1 MSNWN
6 IRVLD
11 LEPSTQCNA
20 ACPMCARSFQG
31 LANTSVPV
39 ANLRP
44 EALVTLRPLLN
55 NLERLSMCGNYG
67 DPILNADLTS
77 LIDYCTSINPHCSTI
92 IHTNGGARNVAWWQ
106 RLAQYPNLKVRFGI
120 DGLEDTNS
128 LYRRK
133 VRWDILER
141 NYRAF
146 IDSGGTAEWKM
157 IVFGHNQHQV
167 EACRQRAKEEGFS
180 NFSYVVTNR
189 FTQGDKTVFTMHP
202 DAEDVT
208 PLTAADI
215 DFDPAA
221 FSASHSQRVKGV
233 YSNGQYKQEDAAK
246 PTIDGTPKPIAQR
259 KFAYS
264 DHVVPAENN
273 ISCYTQAEGI
283 VYVSAAGDLYPCC
296 HLGYPYGGQN
306 KYDEL
311 EWLDKSKINLYN
323 NSSDDVFAWFD
334 EVERRWSQSNCLGTC
349 TKVCS
354 TAGKPNLY
362 AVEELKG

>member
-1 MSNWN
+1 MSNWK
-6 IRVLD
+6 IKVLD

-31 LANTSVPV
+31 LLNTSVPV
-39 ANLRP
+39 ANLSVD
-44 EALVTLRPLLN
+44 ALSTLRPYLN

-67 DPILNADLTS
+67 DPILNPDLMS
-77 LIDYCTSINPHCSTI
+77 LIDYCISINPHCSTI
-92 IHTNGGARNVAWWQ
+92 IHTNGGARNVDWWQ

-146 IDSGGTAEWKM
+146 ISAGGTAEWKM

-167 EACRQRAKEEGFS
+167 QACRARASQEGFS

-202 DAEDVT
+202 DAEDTT

-215 DFDPAA
+215 DFDPAK
-221 FSASHSQRVKGV
+221 FEASHVNRTLGV
-233 YSNGQYKQEDAAK
+233 YSSNAYAEEDSVK
-246 PTIDGTPKPIAQR
+246 PRTSTTPSIIAQR
-259 KFAYS
+259 AFAYS

-323 NSSDDVFAWFD
+323 NSSDQIFKWFD

-354 TAGKPNLY
+354 TSGKPNLY
-362 AVEELKG
+362 AVEDL

>member
-67 DPILNADLTS
+67 DPILNADLMS

-92 IHTNGGARNVAWWQ
+92 IHTNGGARNVQWWQ